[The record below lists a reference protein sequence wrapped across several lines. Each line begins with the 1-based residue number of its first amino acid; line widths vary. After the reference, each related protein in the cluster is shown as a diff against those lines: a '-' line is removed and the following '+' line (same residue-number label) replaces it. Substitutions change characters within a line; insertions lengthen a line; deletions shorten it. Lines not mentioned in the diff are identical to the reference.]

1 MRETDLGIQ
10 GDGTH
15 EKALTPLESDCLR
28 ILEERGS
35 GKDMALPA
43 RHLTCML
50 GLDSAD
56 AASDHGTRNTRTLIN
71 HLIITHRL
79 PIICQAGSGGGYYLV
94 GSEGESEQFY
104 RSFHA
109 RAMTGLIKASRGRK
123 AAYVDKMLQLTL
135 GFDDPESAA
144 ALERLRLSPEEDPVP
159 AWVHLTTRLLDRLH
173 SDPQRY
179 ADEILKLQRAYG
191 DIFVPRDKVTVL
203 KQKTAEFQQLLAE
216 IA

>member
-1 MRETDLGIQ
+1 MRESDLGIQ

-15 EKALTPLESDCLR
+15 EKALTPLESDCIR
-28 ILEERGS
+28 VLEERGS
-35 GKDMALPA
+35 GKIMALPA
-43 RHLTCML
+43 RQLTVIL

-56 AASDHGTRNTRTLIN
+56 VTKDHGTRNTRTLIN

-79 PIICQAGSGGGYYLV
+79 PIICQAGKGGGYYLT
-94 GSEGESEQFY
+94 GAEQESEQFY

-109 RAMTGLIKASRGRK
+109 RAMTGLVKASRGRK

-173 SDPQRY
+173 ADPQRY
-179 ADEILKLQRAYG
+179 ADEIRRLQQAYG
-191 DIFVPRDKVTVL
+191 DIFVPREKVTIL